1 MKTNTNNTSNTS
13 NTSNTLATIGVAE
26 QRARVQKL
34 IHDKRFLQMYF
45 SESAKYEF
53 IKQKN

>member
-1 MKTNTNNTSNTS
+1 MNTNTNTNNTN
-13 NTSNTLATIGVAE
+13 NTLATIGVAE